1 MLGVDSYL
9 IIFVEIDKSILMLLN
24 IIVDD
29 RELFF
34 SCEMS

>member
-1 MLGVDSYL
+1 MLGVDTYL
-9 IIFVEIDKSILMLLN
+9 IIFVEVDKPIFMLLN